1 MEIFLKW
8 LAANPYI
15 LLFFVVGGAVLLG
28 KFTVKGYGLGMVA
41 SAIVVGAAVSALAS
55 TYGIKMQLDNFTKSI
70 FYYLFMYGVG
80 LRVGP
85 SFINSLKGDGLKFT
99 VLAVFCSGLGLL
111 GAVFFTKLWSLPAG
125 AAGGILAGSMT
136 MSAAIGSA
144 EEAVRQGAFPLA
156 QGQTFE
162 SVSGMIALSYGLT
175 YIWGTVGIILICKYL
190 PRWWGIDAKA
200 AAKKY
205 EDENGVANVDDAG
218 LTGYRPGALRAY
230 KLTNREVVGMTVR
243 QFLQKYPEYKIVN
256 VRRPAPPAAAV
267 VRERV
272 TMPQAAL
279 AGAAGAMTIPVP
291 GNGSG
296 LPADSEP
303 DVRTDDRLGA
313 PDDLALQMGDVIVL
327 GGRLDAMASQMG
339 LIGPEVADE
348 RALNIPLDQAEILVT
363 NKSIEGKELGDLRS
377 ADFAGAMGLQRIE
390 RGGVPIPIGL
400 NTKLQR
406 FDVLYV
412 VGLKS
417 AVQRAAELLGK
428 IARPSTATDL
438 LTLAIGMI
446 LGFLIGAISFPLAG
460 SNVGLGNAGGL
471 LVSGVIVSSVASRL
485 RFFGNTPNAARN
497 ILEDL
502 GLIVF
507 IAIVGI
513 NSGAGLVSQL
523 TGTTALYIFI
533 AGFLVTTIP
542 PILVWAIGYHFMK
555 INPAILMGGVAGAR
569 SHSGPARE
577 AAKEIG
583 SSVPWIGFPVGY
595 AVSGVLLTVFGYVA
609 MVMSK

>member
-1 MEIFLKW
+1 MEELFKW
-8 LAANPYI
+8 LAASPFI
-15 LLFFVVGGAVLLG
+15 LLFAVVAGAVLLG
-28 KFTVKGYGLGMVA
+28 KFTIKGYGLGMVA
-41 SAIVVGAAVSALAS
+41 SAIVVGAAVSAWAS
-55 TYGIKMQLDNFTKSI
+55 TYGVKMELNSFTKSM

-99 VLAVFCSGLGLL
+99 VLAVFCSVIGLL
-111 GAVFFTKLWSLPAG
+111 GAVFFTKLWDLPAG

-144 EEAVRQGAFPLA
+144 EEAVRQGVFPLKE
-156 QGQTFE
+156 GQTFE

-190 PRWWGIDAKA
+190 PRWWGIDARA

-205 EDENGVANVDDAG
+205 EEEFGVANVDDAG

-230 KLTNREVVGMTVR
+230 KLTNREIAGWTVR
-243 QFLQKYPEYKIVN
+243 QFLQKYPQYKIVN
-256 VRRPAPPAAAV
+256 VRRPAVAAATARGASAV
-267 VRERV
+267 PEPALVGANGTA
-272 TMPQAAL
+272 TMMYVGSSGGGHAEDE
-279 AGAAGAMTIPVP
+279 AMPVQ
-291 GNGSG
+291 
-296 LPADSEP
+296 
-303 DVRTDDRLGA
+303 DDRLGA
-313 PDDLALQMGDVIVL
+313 PDDLVLQQGDIIAL
-327 GGRLDAMASQMG
+327 GGRLEAITDNMG

-348 RALNIPLDQAEILVT
+348 KALNIPLDAAEILVT
-363 NKSIEGKELGDLRS
+363 NKAMEGKELGEFRT
-377 ADFAGAMGLQRIE
+377 ADFAGQMGIQRLE
-390 RGGVPIPIGL
+390 RGGVPIPLGL
-400 NTKLQR
+400 HLKLQR

-412 VGLKS
+412 TGLKG
-417 AVQRAAELLGK
+417 AVQTAASMLGK
-428 IARPSTATDL
+428 VARPSTATDL
-438 LTLAIGMI
+438 LTLSLGMI

-471 LVSGVIVSSVASRL
+471 LVSGVIVSSAASRL

-523 TGTTALYIFI
+523 TGTVALYIFL
-533 AGFLVTTIP
+533 AGFIVTTIP

-609 MVMSK
+609 MVMTK